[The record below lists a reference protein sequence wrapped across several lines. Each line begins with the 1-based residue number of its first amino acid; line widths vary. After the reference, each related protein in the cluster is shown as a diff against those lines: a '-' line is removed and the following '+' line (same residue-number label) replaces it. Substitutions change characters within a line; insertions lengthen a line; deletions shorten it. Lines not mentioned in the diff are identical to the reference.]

1 MIGLFNIITLA
12 SAVLMV
18 VLILAQSRGSGLGEA
33 FGGDSSF
40 YFSRRGVEL
49 VMYQLTILFAVI
61 FVLSVILG
69 IMAG

>member
-1 MIGLFNIITLA
+1 MQEIFNVIAII
-12 SAVLMV
+12 SAVLMI

-40 YFSRRGVEL
+40 YFSRRGPEL
-49 VMYQLTILFAVI
+49 VMHQLTILFAVV

-69 IMAG
+69 LMSN

>member
-1 MIGLFNIITLA
+1 MI
-12 SAVLMV
+12 

-40 YFSRRGVEL
+40 YFSRRGPEL
-49 VMYQLTILFAVI
+49 VMHQLTILFAVV

-69 IMAG
+69 LMSN

>member
-1 MIGLFNIITLA
+1 MQEIFNIIA
-12 SAVLMV
+12 IISAVLMI

-40 YFSRRGVEL
+40 YFSRRGPEL
-49 VMYQLTILFAVI
+49 VMHQLTILFAVV

-69 IMAG
+69 LMSN